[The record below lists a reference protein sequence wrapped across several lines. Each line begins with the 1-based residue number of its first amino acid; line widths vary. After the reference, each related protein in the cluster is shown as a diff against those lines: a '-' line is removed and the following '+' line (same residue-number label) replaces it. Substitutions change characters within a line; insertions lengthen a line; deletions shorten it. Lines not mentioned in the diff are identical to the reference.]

1 MQILPSRSELVEAA
15 PGLLLVILP
24 LGAVSELAYWLEG
37 RYVEAAFHVPPP
49 VIALMIAAVLGIV
62 VANVAEL
69 PANLVPGLQ
78 FSTRWLLRIGIVL
91 YGLNFSYALW
101 FRAGSL
107 TILVVGLAAVLLPLA
122 VGYAAGKLLHL
133 GDDASILVA
142 VGTAVCGISA
152 IVATQESIKAKFE
165 EAGMSIATILVFGTF
180 VLFAYPVLEG
190 VLHLGQVAYGV
201 WTGATTLDLPQLVA
215 AALQGGGSTSL
226 TAGLWVKSIRIG
238 LLVPVILVMVSL
250 SSAGR
255 SGSPSRRYAQALK
268 AFPLFILAFFG
279 AILLNTFVPI
289 PAVVTSPLASGSGQP
304 LGLSIA
310 SAFLTA
316 AIIAICLNV
325 KRSVLGRTGWKYVLL
340 GAIAWGAQS
349 LLVLLLV
356 AYLPLPSL

>member
-1 MQILPSRSELVEAA
+1 MQILPSRKEVVAA
-15 PGLLLVILP
+15 LPGLALVILP
-24 LGAVSELAYWLEG
+24 LGAASELIYWLEA

-49 VIALMIAAVLGIV
+49 VIALMIAAVFGIAV
-62 VANVAEL
+62 
-69 PANLVPGLQ
+69 ANLVELPENLMPGLQ

-107 TILVVGLAAVLLPLA
+107 TILVVGLLAVLFPLA
-122 VGYAAGKLLHL
+122 VGYAVGKLLHM
-133 GDDASILVA
+133 GHEASLLVA

-180 VLFAYPVLEG
+180 VLFAYPVLESVIG
-190 VLHLGQVAYGV
+190 LGQVAYGV

-215 AALQGGGSTSL
+215 AALQGGGNTSL

-238 LLVPVILVMVSL
+238 LLVPVILVLVSL
-250 SSAGR
+250 SS
-255 SGSPSRRYAQALK
+255 SGQPGSQSRRYSQALK
-268 AFPLFILAFFG
+268 AFPMFILAFFG
-279 AILLNTFVPI
+279 AILLNTFVSI
-289 PAVVTSPLASGSGQP
+289 PSSITGPLASGSGQP
-304 LGLSIA
+304 LSLSVA

-325 KRSVLGRTGWKYVLL
+325 KRSVLSKTGWRYVLL
-340 GAIAWGAQS
+340 GAIAWTVQS

-356 AYLPLPSL
+356 SHLPLPSV